1 MTDALLQFSL
11 FHFLRPLWLIL
22 ILPTLF
28 LWWYGR
34 VSATQ
39 IENGAAGIAPH
50 LATALRVG
58 VDQQGRI
65 LPIDGVA
72 LSILLALLAV
82 AGPTWSRVPN
92 PLLAQTAPLTI
103 VLKVSESM
111 ERHDIAP
118 SRLAR
123 AKHKIVDLLQTRAGA
138 RTALI
143 AYAGTAHRVTP
154 LSEDPEILRVFLED
168 LSPRV
173 MPRAGT
179 NATGALALANAAL
192 AGEPT
197 PGAIL
202 FVVDDINSADL
213 PALAAHAQGG
223 GAPLIILSVTKQA
236 DALSNIAALRGITR
250 VGVTP
255 DNTDIGEIEHRVAL
269 AYQEALSADDRQ
281 RWDDRGWMLAWPVA
295 LLTLLWFRRGWTMR
309 WGSWGAVLLFISLI
323 APTSPARADDMMD
336 WFFTADQ
343 QARFAYEDKRFGD
356 AGSLFQDP
364 EWKGYAL
371 YRAGRYAEAISVL
384 ARIDTA
390 SAAFTAGLAH
400 LKSRGYQDAIISFE
414 TALERDP
421 DFVEATKNLEIARAI
436 RAYVERTR
444 DQSNTGEEGGFGA
457 DDVVYDNEAESG
469 TETIVESA
477 TESAELLSEEQWMRT
492 VDTQAGDFLRSRF
505 LLEAVRR
512 SE

>member
-1 MTDALLQFSL
+1 MTDALLQFSF
-11 FHFLRPLWLIL
+11 FHFLRPWWLIL
-22 ILPTLF
+22 LLPTLF
-28 LWWYGR
+28 LWWHVR
-34 VSATQ
+34 ASATQ
-39 IENGAAGIAPH
+39 IETGAAGIAPH

-58 VDQQGRI
+58 MDQRGRI
-65 LPIDGVA
+65 LPIDGVT

-92 PLLAQTAPLTI
+92 PLIAQTAPLAI

-111 ERHDIAP
+111 EHHDIAP
-118 SRLAR
+118 SRLER

-168 LSPRV
+168 LSPSV
-173 MPRAGT
+173 MPRAGD

-223 GAPLIILSVTKQA
+223 GAPLFILSVTKQA
-236 DALSNIAALRGITR
+236 DALSNIAALRDITR
-250 VGVTP
+250 VGVTA
-255 DNTDIGEIEHRVAL
+255 DNTDVGEIEHRVAL

-295 LLTLLWFRRGWTMR
+295 LLTLFWFRRGWTMR
-309 WGSWGAVLLFISLI
+309 WGTALLFVALSYPSSS
-323 APTSPARADDMMD
+323 AQADGMMD
-336 WFFTADQ
+336 WFFTTDQ
-343 QARFAYEDKRFGD
+343 QARFAYEDKRFSD
-356 AGSLFQDP
+356 AGSLFEDP
-364 EWKGYAL
+364 EWKGHAL
-371 YRAGRYAEAISVL
+371 YRAGRYAEAINVL

-400 LKSRGYQDAIISFE
+400 VKSRGYQDAIISFE

-421 DFVEATKNLEIARAI
+421 DFVEAGKNLEIARAI

-457 DDVVYDNEAESG
+457 DDVIYDNEAESG
-469 TETIVESA
+469 IETIVESA

-492 VDTQAGDFLRSRF
+492 LDTQAGDFLRSRF
-505 LLEAVRR
+505 LLEAVRG